1 MVRMFSRPYNR
12 AHVNLLDDQVD
23 VGRICSSALN
33 DDTGHDVQH
42 F

>member
-1 MVRMFSRPYNR
+1 MARKFSRPKNK
-12 AHVNLLDDQVD
+12 AHVNLVDDQIN
-23 VGRICSSALN
+23 VGTICSSALD